1 MGVGS
6 TVATVVRREG
16 GEVGGTVVPAVLI
29 PFPVGLVQPARSA
42 QAITTDKTTMTR
54 VFCIQSAFIFAYFWF
69 VLGYPAGDN
78 YGFPVYFQQRQFRAR
93 KQHKKRDRTVKLKR
107 TPDSFY
113 LSGV

>member
-1 MGVGS
+1 VGM
-6 TVATVVRREG
+6 TVVTEVVRG
-16 GEVGGTVVPAVLI
+16 GDVGGAVVPAVLI
-29 PFPVGLVQPARSA
+29 PAPVGLVQPARSA
-42 QAITTDKTTMTR
+42 HSISPKKTMMR

-107 TPDSFY
+107 TPD
-113 LSGV
+113 